1 MVPAF
6 AAAEGR
12 PLDSEPAWSGYP
24 DEVRPGL
31 ASAFTVAT
39 VDGPGLDTAASVCE
53 HHRDLE
59 LGLADASTF
68 VLADR
73 WRTTA
78 LATFDERHSRAILPL
93 GGGAFELLPADAS

>member
-1 MVPAF
+1 MGHISKLLPPDLRERIAG
-6 AAAEGR
+6 AA
-12 PLDSEPAWSGYP
+12 PLSYYRSRVVFVGHAREAY
-24 DEVRPGL
+24 
-31 ASAFTVAT
+31 A
-39 VDGPGLDTAASVCE
+39 LDTAASVCE

>member
-1 MVPAF
+1 VVPAF
-6 AAAEGR
+6 AAAEADHLILSRLGVDTQTR
-12 PLDSEPAWSGYP
+12 F
-24 DEVRPGL
+24 VRGL